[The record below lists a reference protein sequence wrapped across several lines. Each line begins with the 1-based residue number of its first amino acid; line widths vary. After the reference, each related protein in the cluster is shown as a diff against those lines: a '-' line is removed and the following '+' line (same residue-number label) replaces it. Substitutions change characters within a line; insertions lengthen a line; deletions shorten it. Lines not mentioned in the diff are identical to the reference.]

1 MKVAYKHL
9 VSHIPSKPGIFD
21 ISEKFFQLGH
31 EHEIIN
37 GDIYDIELTPNRG
50 DCLSIKGLLRDLA
63 VFYEVNPDFEI
74 YKNDLNPLKINFT
87 NNAPN
92 ACPHISFCKIDLEGD
107 IEPYKGELKNYFD
120 DMEVNKINFFT
131 DISNYISYETGQ
143 PTHCYDARKI
153 KNNLSLD
160 ISSLEHEFET
170 LIDKKIKLSGEN
182 LVFVEKDGT
191 VINLAGIMGSMNT
204 SCTSDTKS
212 VIIECAYFNPEIII
226 GKSVKYDINSD
237 AAYKFERGVDPLCHE
252 KVLRRFIKIVNDHSK
267 IKNIEIFK
275 KDYSDFK
282 PNSIPLDDTR
292 LNDILGTSLSKNQ
305 LREYLLKL
313 GFDIR
318 DSFALTP
325 SYRSD
330 IKTENDIAEEIA
342 RIIGYDNIQAQP
354 LKIQK
359 EAIVNCD
366 SKHHEELIKNFLIN
380 NGFFEVI
387 SNPFVNSERENSIK
401 IDNPLDS
408 KRKYLRTDLQES
420 LVESLLYNEKRQ
432 KDSVKLFEIAEVYYS
447 SDGIKNNKKLGI
459 ICSGRLGRNYKDFS
473 KKINQNYL
481 IDMLK
486 GLSDKINFKPLIIS
500 RDNLNSKIKSQIIYL
515 EIELDDL
522 KDHQLNHKFKNNKK
536 LSRDNFLKYNQ
547 ISNYPSSTRDLSFS
561 IKDIDRYYEL
571 QNHIL
576 SFKHELLKEIFI
588 FDFFVNKKN
597 NEIKLGIRFIFQS
610 KKSTI
615 TDQEVNKLMDKI
627 IKSSLVI
634 ESVNIPGL

>member
-87 NNAPN
+87 NKAPN

-282 PNSIPLDDTR
+282 PNSIPLDETR

-359 EAIVNCD
+359 EAIVNYD
-366 SKHHEELIKNFLIN
+366 SKHHEELIKNLLIN

-486 GLSDKINFKPLIIS
+486 GLSNKINFKPLIIS

-522 KDHQLNHKFKNNKK
+522 KDHQLNHKFKNNKN
-536 LSRDNFLKYNQ
+536 LSRDNFLKYKQ

-634 ESVNIPGL
+634 ESVTIPGL

>member
-359 EAIVNCD
+359 EAIVNYD

>member
-87 NNAPN
+87 NKAPN

-282 PNSIPLDDTR
+282 PNSIPLDETR

-359 EAIVNCD
+359 EAIVNYD

-486 GLSDKINFKPLIIS
+486 GLSNKINFKPLIIS

-522 KDHQLNHKFKNNKK
+522 KDHQLNHKFKNNKN
-536 LSRDNFLKYNQ
+536 LSRDNFLKYKQ

-634 ESVNIPGL
+634 ESVTIPGL